1 MTSGHPFRAA
11 SRRHRQSN
19 YRNKA
24 TPGTNEAGQWPETP
38 PILQF
43 WKGIECSQI
52 ILDDEHRDSGH
63 FHVMTSQHWAGHIG
77 AGNFTWI
84 GL

>member
-1 MTSGHPFRAA
+1 VSI
-11 SRRHRQSN
+11 SN
-19 YRNKA
+19 RIDGRNIVAVYTKLPRLHEQQFA
-24 TPGTNEAGQWPETP
+24 NDTP